1 LQDIRE
7 RAPEGL
13 FHLVL
18 CRNLVFTYFDKELQ
32 RKTMLRL
39 SGTLA
44 PGGILIIGS
53 LESLPDGPW
62 RIQPWSTRL
71 GVYQKPFETQR
82 E

>member
-18 CRNLVFTYFDKELQ
+18 CRNLVFTYFDEELQ